1 MTVITQ
7 SRPFGSDT
15 RTRALIALSLLEE
28 SYARE
33 LARLLGSPLSGVQA
47 ALQGLE
53 RDGLVGA
60 RSAGR
65 TRLYR
70 LEPRYFAAKELKA
83 YLDRLGRADKNLE
96 QLTNTLR
103 KRPRRTG
110 KPL

>member
-1 MTVITQ
+1 MTVITR

-15 RTRALIALSLLEE
+15 RTRALVALCLLEE

-47 ALQGLE
+47 ALRGLE

-70 LEPRYFAAKELKA
+70 LEPRYFAARELRE
-83 YLDRLGRADKNLE
+83 YLARLGTADKLLE
-96 QLTNTLR
+96 REISTLR
-103 KRPRRTG
+103 KRPRRSG